1 VILAFLSFLLC
12 YPVPAFRFIKDL
24 HQSSQIDRS
33 PLAEL
38 EAGKQI
44 YMLPGDR
51 RYAFENLH
59 PLLVAS
65 GLLPFQHTG
74 RDRRVVIDHRIGD
87 EPRALVQDLL
97 FGFGANAQLSL
108 KVGTASRASFSAVN
122 GANCGGATA
131 KGRKI
136 NSARSGSSSI

>member
-24 HQSSQIDRS
+24 HQSSQIDLS

-38 EAGKQI
+38 EAAKQI

-59 PLLVAS
+59 PLLTKAAVTAARES
-65 GLLPFQHTG
+65 L
-74 RDRRVVIDHRIGD
+74 VIGQ
-87 EPRALVQDLL
+87 V
-97 FGFGANAQLSL
+97 
-108 KVGTASRASFSAVN
+108 
-122 GANCGGATA
+122 
-131 KGRKI
+131 
-136 NSARSGSSSI
+136 